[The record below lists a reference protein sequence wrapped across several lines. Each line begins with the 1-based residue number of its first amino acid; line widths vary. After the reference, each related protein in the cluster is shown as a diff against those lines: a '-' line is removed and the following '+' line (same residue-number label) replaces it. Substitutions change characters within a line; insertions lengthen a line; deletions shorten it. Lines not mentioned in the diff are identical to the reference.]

1 MPSTTH
7 ATKQISAGA
16 QELKDVALEQ
26 GAAALEKGSEA
37 IQELRETTE
46 DAIAKHPYQSLLI
59 AFGVGAL
66 LGAVLT
72 RK

>member
-1 MPSTTH
+1 MASTAH

-16 QELKDVALEQ
+16 QELKDAALEQ
-26 GAAALEKGSEA
+26 GAAVLEKGSEA
-37 IQELRETTE
+37 VQELRETTE
-46 DAIAKHPYQSLLI
+46 DTIAKHPYQSLLI